1 MLVALLNV
9 LICHCKCNC
18 KRTCLT
24 KSAHSFQL
32 RTNSSNRKRD
42 NDNDNAATPI
52 NSFCALVFF
61 SALVFL
67 HTAIAAHAK
76 KIHSFN
82 KNIRYI
88 ECSAL
93 GAHISNIY
101 QIKSLARKNQMRP
114 FLCVLISIW
123 SGWILNCSFCD
134 SWNSFNAFGSA
145 ILFFLFWNE
154 EISHFIIM
162 IKFWLVARWHFTD
175 RIYR

>member
-1 MLVALLNV
+1 MLKALLNV
-9 LICHCKCNC
+9 LICHCKCSC
-18 KRTCLT
+18 KRTCFT

-32 RTNSSNRKRD
+32 RTDSSNRKRD

-61 SALVFL
+61 LLWFFYTQWMQ
-67 HTAIAAHAK
+67 HTQK
-76 KIHSFN
+76 KRI
-82 KNIRYI
+82 IRLTRISDI

-93 GAHISNIY
+93 GAHISNIH
-101 QIKSLARKNQMRP
+101 QMKSLAWKNQMRP
-114 FLCVLISIW
+114 FFCVLISIW

-134 SWNSFNAFGSA
+134 SCNSFNAFGSA

-162 IKFWLVARWHFTD
+162 IKCLLVARWNFTD